1 MLKSRLGISDSS
13 HSKMDTMPLMSV
25 EACQKFLKTQ
35 APEIIAQ
42 RLRHD
47 QKLCRE
53 RGLPSVLALLLPP
66 AISEQG
72 DAIAVHLSPQNSDV
86 YIPTP
91 IRRLQY
97 TGVAEGIKAYLAQ
110 MEHKTSIANTTVDVE
125 KTMYD
130 PLAAKKE
137 SENIV
142 ASEELQTT
150 LRILRGLPETGVV
163 TAKSSMQ
170 EVMAAVEALLS
181 FYEASKAAPRLAA
194 HTFKKCY
201 ICRYINRESH
211 PLYTSLC
218 QPCGA
223 FNLTEASLSLPDNLA
238 LTGKI
243 AVVTGGRVNLG
254 FHTALR
260 LLRCGASVIVT
271 TRYPY
276 DAESR
281 FHAEPDCKVWMER
294 LRLVGADFRTA
305 RDVFRLVAT
314 IKAILR
320 DWEIDTASCT
330 DGRLFILVN
339 NAAQTLTDSIEAEEK
354 AIANEQTLQ
363 QAIVEI
369 PRAVIE
375 NGYDAAIRGGSL
387 MPGGLLE
394 ASRLDEQEIEQA
406 YGHGTI
412 QTPQGTSCTQTNNTT
427 QHEKMLTTLPS
438 KSSWTESLQE
448 IPYEDLITAHS
459 VNAFVPLILIRELLP
474 VMDSMSSQSPSKS
487 SQCKPA
493 AHILNISAR
502 EGIFEASPL
511 TAEKNGHHVHT
522 NMAKAGL
529 NMITETESAPLWK
542 ERRIAM
548 NTIDPGY
555 MSAVPDRTSRGNGPL
570 GFDDGAGRV
579 LWPVAVAETK
589 EGGREVVWGRFLKH
603 FGRETM
609 EIGLGR

>member
-1 MLKSRLGISDSS
+1 
-13 HSKMDTMPLMSV
+13 MDTTPLTSV
-25 EACQKFLKTQ
+25 KACQKFLETQ

-66 AISEQG
+66 AISEEG
-72 DAIAVHLSPQNSDV
+72 GAIALHLSPQNSDV
-86 YIPTP
+86 DIPTP
-91 IRRLQY
+91 IRRLLY

-110 MEHKTSIANTTVDVE
+110 MEHKTSIANTTVNAE
-125 KTMYD
+125 NTMFD

-137 SENIV
+137 SENMV
-142 ASEELQTT
+142 ASKELQTT
-150 LRILRGLPETGVV
+150 LRILRGLPETGHV
-163 TAKSSMQ
+163 TAESSLQ
-170 EVMAAVEALLS
+170 GVMAAVEALLS
-181 FYEASKAAPRLAA
+181 FHEASRAAPRLASP
-194 HTFKKCY
+194 TFQKCY
-201 ICRYINRESH
+201 ICRYMNKEPH

-223 FNLTEASLSLPDNLA
+223 FNLAEASLSLPGNLD
-238 LTGKI
+238 LTGKT
-243 AVVTGGRVNLG
+243 AVVTGGRVKLG
-254 FHTALR
+254 FHVALR
-260 LLRCGASVIVT
+260 LLRCGASVIVS

-281 FHAEPDCKVWMER
+281 FYAEPDCKVWMKR
-294 LRLVGADFRTA
+294 LKLVGADFRTA
-305 RDVFRLVAT
+305 RDVFRLIAT
-314 IKAILR
+314 IKAILC
-320 DWEIDTASCT
+320 EVESEKASCT

-354 AIANEQTLQ
+354 AIANEQNLQ
-363 QAIVEI
+363 QGIVEM
-369 PRAVIE
+369 PRAVID
-375 NGYDAAIRGGSL
+375 NGYRAAIRGGSL

-394 ASRLDEQEIEQA
+394 ATHLDGPEIEQGYDHRA
-406 YGHGTI
+406 I
-412 QTPQGTSCTQTNNTT
+412 QTPQETSCTKTTNIT

-438 KSSWTESLQE
+438 KSSWEQSLEE

-474 VMDSMSSQSPSKS
+474 VMDSISSQSPPQSLP
-487 SQCKPA
+487 CKPA

-502 EGIFEASPL
+502 EGIFEASPSS
-511 TAEKNGHHVHT
+511 TEKNGRHVHT

-529 NMITETESAPLWK
+529 NMITETEAARLWK

-555 MSAVPDRTSRGNGPL
+555 MSAVPDRTSRGDCPL

-579 LWPVAVAETK
+579 LWPVAVAET
-589 EGGREVVWGRFLKH
+589 EEVGREVVWGRFLKH
-603 FGRETM
+603 FGRETT
-609 EIGLGR
+609 EVGLGR

>member
-1 MLKSRLGISDSS
+1 
-13 HSKMDTMPLMSV
+13 MDTIPLTSV
-25 EACQKFLKTQ
+25 EACQKFLETQ

-72 DAIAVHLSPQNSDV
+72 DAIAVRLSPPNSDV

-110 MEHKTSIANTTVDVE
+110 MEHKATIANTTVNVE
-125 KTMYD
+125 NTTYD
-130 PLAAKKE
+130 PLAAKRE

-142 ASEELQTT
+142 ASKELQTT
-150 LRILRGLPETGVV
+150 LRILRGLPETDIV
-163 TAKSSMQ
+163 TAESSLQ

-181 FYEASKAAPRLAA
+181 FHEASRAAPRLAA
-194 HTFKKCY
+194 PAFKKCY
-201 ICRYINRESH
+201 ICRYMNREPH

-223 FNLTEASLSLPDNLA
+223 FNLAEASLSLPGNLE
-238 LTGKI
+238 LTGKT

-260 LLRCGASVIVT
+260 LLRCGASVIVS

-320 DWEIDTASCT
+320 DSESDIASCT
-330 DGRLFILVN
+330 DGKLFILVN
-339 NAAQTLTDSIEAEEK
+339 NAAQTLTDSVEEEEK
-354 AIANEQTLQ
+354 AIANEQNLQ

-369 PRAVIE
+369 PRAVIG
-375 NGYDAAIRGGSL
+375 NGYKAAIRGGSL

-394 ASRLDEQEIEQA
+394 ASHLDGREIEQA
-406 YGHGTI
+406 YNHRTVQI
-412 QTPQGTSCTQTNNTT
+412 PQGTSCTETTNTI
-427 QHEKMLTTLPS
+427 QDKMMLTTLPS
-438 KSSWTESLQE
+438 KSSWAQSLQE

-474 VMDSMSSQSPSKS
+474 VMDSNSSQTPSQS
-487 SQCKPA
+487 LPCKPA

-502 EGIFEASPL
+502 EGIFEASPS
-511 TAEKNGHHVHT
+511 TVEKNGHHVHT

-529 NMITETESAPLWK
+529 NMITETEATPLWK

-555 MSAVPDRTSRGNGPL
+555 MSAVPDRTSRGGCPL

-589 EGGREVVWGRFLKH
+589 EVGREVVWGRFLKH

-609 EIGLGR
+609 EVGLGR

>member
-1 MLKSRLGISDSS
+1 
-13 HSKMDTMPLMSV
+13 MDTTPLTSV
-25 EACQKFLKTQ
+25 EACQRFLETPI
-35 APEIIAQ
+35 PEIIAQ

-53 RGLPSVLALLLPP
+53 GGLPSVLALLLPP
-66 AISEQG
+66 AISEEG
-72 DAIAVHLSPQNSDV
+72 DAIAIHLSPQNSDV

-97 TGVAEGIKAYLAQ
+97 NGVAEGIKAYLAQ
-110 MEHKTSIANTTVDVE
+110 MEHKTSIANTTVNVE
-125 KTMYD
+125 DTMYD
-130 PLAAKKE
+130 SLAAKKE

-142 ASEELQTT
+142 ASEELQIT
-150 LRILRGLPETGVV
+150 LKTLRGLPEANLI
-163 TAKSSMQ
+163 TAESSLR

-181 FYEASKAAPRLAA
+181 FHEASRAAPRLAA
-194 HTFKKCY
+194 PTFQKCY
-201 ICRYINRESH
+201 ICRHISREPH

-223 FNLTEASLSLPDNLA
+223 FNLAEASLSLPGSFD
-238 LTGKI
+238 LTGKT

-260 LLRCGASVIVT
+260 LLRCGASVIVS

-281 FHAEPDCKVWMER
+281 FYAEPDCKVWMER

-320 DWEIDTASCT
+320 DWESDTASCT
-330 DGRLFILVN
+330 DGKLFMLVN
-339 NAAQTLTDSIEAEEK
+339 NAAQTLTDSLEAEGK
-354 AIANEQTLQ
+354 AIANEQNLQ
-363 QAIVEI
+363 QTFVEY

-375 NGYDAAIRGGSL
+375 NGYKGAIRGGSL
-387 MPGGLLE
+387 MLGGLLE
-394 ASRLDEQEIEQA
+394 ASHLDEQEIEQA
-406 YGHGTI
+406 NDHRI
-412 QTPQGTSCTQTNNTT
+412 RQIPQGISCTEMTNTT
-427 QHEKMLTTLPS
+427 QHGKMLATLPS
-438 KSSWTESLQE
+438 KSSWQQSLQE

-474 VMDSMSSQSPSKS
+474 VMDSHSSQAPSQS
-487 SQCKPA
+487 LPCKPA

-502 EGIFEASPL
+502 EGIFEASPS

-529 NMITETESAPLWK
+529 NMITETEAAPLWK

-555 MSAVPDRTSRGNGPL
+555 MSAVPDRTSRGDCPL
-570 GFDDGAGRV
+570 GFDDGVGRV
-579 LWPVAVAETK
+579 LWPVAVAETN
-589 EGGREVVWGRFLKH
+589 EVGREVVWGRFLKH

-609 EIGLGR
+609 EVGLGR